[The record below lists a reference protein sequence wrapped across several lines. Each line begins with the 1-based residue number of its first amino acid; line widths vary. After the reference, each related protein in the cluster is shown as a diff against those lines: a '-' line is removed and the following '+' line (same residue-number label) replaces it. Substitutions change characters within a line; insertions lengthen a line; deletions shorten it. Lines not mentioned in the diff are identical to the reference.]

1 MDVVKMASAVIHL
14 VVANELNK
22 KLNRD
27 SNKLLIGSISP
38 DISKLIGENKIKSH
52 FISEAGS
59 DIPDIGKFLNKY
71 KSNLT
76 DDFVLGYFIHLYTD
90 YLWFKYFM
98 SELYNDTMI
107 KRLDGSV
114 VKYDEDTLINYVYND
129 YTDLNIK
136 LIDKYNLDL
145 KIFYNELP
153 KFNYIIEE
161 IAMNNIKLVVDKMGI
176 IIENSKESKNYMFD
190 LKNIEKFIDISVD
203 LILSIIDE
211 CR

>member
-114 VKYDEDTLINYVYND
+114 VKYDEDTLINYIYND

-161 IAMNNIKLVVDKMGI
+161 IPMNNIKLVVDKMGI

>member
-1 MDVVKMASAVIHL
+1 MASAVIHL

-52 FISEAGS
+52 FISEVGS

-153 KFNYIIEE
+153 EFNYIIEE
-161 IAMNNIKLVVDKMGI
+161 IPMNNIKLVVDKMGI
-176 IIENSKESKNYMFD
+176 IIENSKESKIYMFD
-190 LKNIEKFIDISVD
+190 LKNIEKFIDICVD

>member
-1 MDVVKMASAVIHL
+1 MASAVIHL

-52 FISEAGS
+52 FISEVGS

-161 IAMNNIKLVVDKMGI
+161 IPMNNIKLVVDKMGI

>member
-1 MDVVKMASAVIHL
+1 MASAVIHL

-114 VKYDEDTLINYVYND
+114 VKYDEDTLINYIYND

-161 IAMNNIKLVVDKMGI
+161 IPMNNIKLVVDKMGI

-190 LKNIEKFIDISVD
+190 LKSIEKFIDISVD

>member
-1 MDVVKMASAVIHL
+1 MASAVIHL

-52 FISEAGS
+52 FISEVGS

-161 IAMNNIKLVVDKMGI
+161 IPMNNIKLVVDKMGI

-190 LKNIEKFIDISVD
+190 LKNIEK
-203 LILSIIDE
+203 
-211 CR
+211 

>member
-1 MDVVKMASAVIHL
+1 MASAVIHL

-52 FISEAGS
+52 FISEVGS

-153 KFNYIIEE
+153 EFNYIIEE
-161 IAMNNIKLVVDKMGI
+161 IPMNNIKLVVDKMGI
-176 IIENSKESKNYMFD
+176 IIENRKESKIYMFD
-190 LKNIEKFIDISVD
+190 LKNIEKFIDICVD

>member
-1 MDVVKMASAVIHL
+1 MASAVIHL

-52 FISEAGS
+52 FISEVGS
-59 DIPDIGKFLNKY
+59 VIPDIGNFLNKY

-114 VKYDEDTLINYVYND
+114 VKYDENTLINYVYND

-161 IAMNNIKLVVDKMGI
+161 IPMNNIKLVVDKMGI

-190 LKNIEKFIDISVD
+190 LKSIEKFIDISVD

>member
-1 MDVVKMASAVIHL
+1 MASAVIHL

-161 IAMNNIKLVVDKMGI
+161 IPMNNIKLVVDKMGI

>member
-1 MDVVKMASAVIHL
+1 MASAVIHL

-52 FISEAGS
+52 FISEVGS
-59 DIPDIGKFLNKY
+59 VIPDIGKFLNKY

-161 IAMNNIKLVVDKMGI
+161 IPMNNIKLVVDKMGI

>member
-1 MDVVKMASAVIHL
+1 MASAVIHL

>member
-114 VKYDEDTLINYVYND
+114 VKYDEDTLINYIYND

-145 KIFYNELP
+145 KIFYNELL

-161 IAMNNIKLVVDKMGI
+161 IPMNNIKLVVDKMGI

-190 LKNIEKFIDISVD
+190 LKSIEKFIDISVD

>member
-52 FISEAGS
+52 FISEVGS

-161 IAMNNIKLVVDKMGI
+161 IPMNNIKLVVDKMGI

>member
-1 MDVVKMASAVIHL
+1 MASAVIHL

-114 VKYDEDTLINYVYND
+114 VKYDEDTLINYIYND

-161 IAMNNIKLVVDKMGI
+161 IPMNNIKLVVDKIGI

>member
-1 MDVVKMASAVIHL
+1 MASAVIHL

-52 FISEAGS
+52 FISEVGS

-153 KFNYIIEE
+153 EFNYIIEE
-161 IAMNNIKLVVDKMGI
+161 IPMNNIKLVVDKMGI

>member
-1 MDVVKMASAVIHL
+1 MASAVIHL

-52 FISEAGS
+52 FISEVGS
-59 DIPDIGKFLNKY
+59 DIPDIGKFINKY

-161 IAMNNIKLVVDKMGI
+161 IPMNNIKLVVDKMGT

>member
-1 MDVVKMASAVIHL
+1 MASAVIHL

-22 KLNRD
+22 KLNRS

-114 VKYDEDTLINYVYND
+114 VKYDEDTLINYIYND

-161 IAMNNIKLVVDKMGI
+161 IPMNNIKLVVDKMGI

-190 LKNIEKFIDISVD
+190 LKSIEKFIDISVD